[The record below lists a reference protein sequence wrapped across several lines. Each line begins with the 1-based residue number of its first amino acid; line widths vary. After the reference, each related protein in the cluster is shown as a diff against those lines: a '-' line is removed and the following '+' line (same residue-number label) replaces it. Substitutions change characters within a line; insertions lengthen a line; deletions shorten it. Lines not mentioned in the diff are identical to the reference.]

1 MVIYGD
7 LGIVNNNNNEN
18 NTWISAVG
26 PQRTE
31 EVTRGLI
38 RTY

>member
-7 LGIVNNNNNEN
+7 LGIVNSNNEK
-18 NTWISAVG
+18 NTWISPVG